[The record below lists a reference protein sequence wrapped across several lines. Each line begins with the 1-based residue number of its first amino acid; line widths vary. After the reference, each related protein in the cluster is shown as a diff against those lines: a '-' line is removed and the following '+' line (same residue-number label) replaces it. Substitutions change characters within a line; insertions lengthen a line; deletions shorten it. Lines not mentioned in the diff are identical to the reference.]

1 MVSLPLPPSACWPNR
16 QRVHWRTR
24 WAAQREAK
32 DWGLIAGME
41 AVQAVYGSLYAP
53 PLWERCEATVRFRWP
68 DRRRRDLDNALSACK
83 PYMDSFT
90 EVGIWRDDSCVS
102 FVIPA
107 AVIDRER
114 PGVEITIEHIEGA
127 ER

>member
-1 MVSLPLPPSACWPNR
+1 M
-16 QRVHWRTR
+16 HWRVR

-32 DWGLIAGME
+32 EWGLFAGME
-41 AVQAVYGSLYAP
+41 AVHAVCGSPCVY
-53 PLWERCEATVRFRWP
+53 PLWTHCEATVRFRWP

-83 PYMDSFT
+83 PYLDSFT
-90 EVGIWRDDSCVS
+90 ELGIWVDDSCVS

-114 PGVEITIEHIEGA
+114 PGVTISIYPVQGDE
-127 ER
+127 